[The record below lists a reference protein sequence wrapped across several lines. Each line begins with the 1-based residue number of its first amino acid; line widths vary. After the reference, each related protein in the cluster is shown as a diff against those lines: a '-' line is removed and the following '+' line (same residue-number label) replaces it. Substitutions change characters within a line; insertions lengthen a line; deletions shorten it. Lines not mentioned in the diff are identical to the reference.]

1 MCSEEGPAHC
11 PRERAAVTGR
21 GSGPLQPAEVSVK
34 EGTGLSFHS
43 EGSGGPSSGLET
55 PAGNALLSV
64 GARAPVEDAEL
75 VVVLGWTSR
84 RLL

>member
-1 MCSEEGPAHC
+1 M
-11 PRERAAVTGR
+11 TGW
-21 GSGPLQPAEVSVK
+21 GNGPLQPVAVSVK
-34 EGTGLSFHS
+34 ESTGLSFHS

-64 GARAPVEDAEL
+64 GARAPVEDAES